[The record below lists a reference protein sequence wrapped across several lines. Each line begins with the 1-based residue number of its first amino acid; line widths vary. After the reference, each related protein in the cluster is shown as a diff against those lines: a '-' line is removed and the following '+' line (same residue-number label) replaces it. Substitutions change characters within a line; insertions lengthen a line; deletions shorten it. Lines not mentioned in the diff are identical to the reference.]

1 MNFLEETVGDYSARF
16 GQRHHLPEYRQIELY
31 SKKKKLAFSSE
42 PSKGKWPGNAL
53 STEVAFML
61 LEIHLISKDI
71 SLENHTSWQK
81 YLGLPRSTVT
91 EKLVAEVYR
100 LLRIHHVAVVHPEGH
115 LELNDGLIHIRCTYQ
130 RCALAL
136 VVTPVGLELLESFVF
151 YYLDSFSQPYSEA
164 YVEAMLAQYFVDIV
178 GEIKRFSD
186 EDRILYQ
193 FRQAMPVNR
202 HFRFDSDHPRYQV
215 VENDLIIEIGSF
227 HADPARYPIDFY
239 LIFEDSLH
247 IIPVEALRRERL
259 PLDSLPRWRA
269 RTADGLHLPER
280 FCLRFGR
287 ETVVVG
293 LPMS

>member
-1 MNFLEETVGDYSARF
+1 MNFLEEIVADYSARF
-16 GQRHHLPEYRQIELY
+16 GQRHHLPEYRQVELY
-31 SKKKKLAFSSE
+31 SKKKKLTFATE
-42 PSKGKWPGNAL
+42 PANEKWPGSAL

-61 LEIHLISKDI
+61 LEAHLIAREP
-71 SLENHTSWQK
+71 SLEDKPSWQK
-81 YLGLPRSTVT
+81 YLGLPRGTVT

-100 LLRIHHVAVVHPEGH
+100 LLRIHHIAGTHPEGH
-115 LELNDGLIHIRCTYQ
+115 LERDDGLIHIRCTYQ

-151 YYLDSFSQPYSEA
+151 YYLDSLSQPYSEA
-164 YVEAMLAQYFVDIV
+164 YVEAMLAQYLADIV
-178 GEIKRFSD
+178 GEVKRFSD

-193 FRQAMPVNR
+193 FRQAMPMNR
-202 HFRFDSDHPRYQV
+202 HFRFDNDHPRYQV
-215 VENDLIIEIGSF
+215 AENELVIEIGGF

-259 PLDSLPRWRA
+259 PLDSVPRWRA
-269 RTADGLHLPER
+269 RNADGLHLPER
-280 FCLRFGR
+280 FSLRFGR